1 MYSVCVWTIPV
12 SKWTYPFSF
21 LWQSPTVKVRLMM
34 VNEAFAEEDIVQ
46 RYSTRT
52 SLVSATPER
61 IRRYLIYF
69 RCSLHAA
76 TTTSRFNLYARIIKA
91 MILWIHPFDFAVE
104 HVSSSQSKNS
114 HHHYFSYKAGYVTGH
129 LPGDWAKE
137 ALFVWDETALYG
149 STQYVEL
156 IFSEQFL

>member
-1 MYSVCVWTIPV
+1 
-12 SKWTYPFSF
+12 
-21 LWQSPTVKVRLMM
+21 MM

-76 TTTSRFNLYARIIKA
+76 TTTTTSGFNLYARIIKA
-91 MILWIHPFDFAVE
+91 MILWIHPFKFAVKQGGMCR
-104 HVSSSQSKNS
+104 HRNLRIAIIIIS
-114 HHHYFSYKAGYVTGH
+114 VTRQVIRH
-129 LPGDWAKE
+129 LPGD
-137 ALFVWDETALYG
+137 
-149 STQYVEL
+149 
-156 IFSEQFL
+156 